1 MNILKKNKKTTK
13 SIGPLVALLL
23 MVSGVIPIL
32 AMLFSSLN
40 STVSLLEQRNFTAQE
55 HAAKTALEVKEDAFE
70 HAEERIDAFL
80 ASEVFQNSFDFP
92 AIQSFIETATI
103 GDSSVLDVIFATKNG
118 QYATTT
124 NLDDNFDPTERI
136 WFQEALAA
144 NGQFIRTNPYL
155 GVSSNKYVS
164 TVAKFFTNKK
174 GEQAVLSLTVSYDS
188 LDSIMENLSVGK
200 TGVMQL
206 VNDDGIILSAAS
218 ASQIGEDISNNENF
232 KKIKASADPRGY
244 VSEEDGTGALGYY
257 YDRGEEDSKSW
268 VLIDIQKTEYDEEKK
283 SLIVSSGIILLLMLL
298 FSSLLTV
305 GVVLIIRRIFS
316 FINQQ
321 FDLASQ
327 GKLTL
332 LKKDYSTR
340 SSKIFDYW
348 IHRFIS
354 PSDRGNEF
362 QQLTAKYNQM
372 VENMRKLVVQV
383 QNQSANVATMS
394 HTLFDLS
401 KQTNHAT
408 EEVAETITGVAQVT
422 SSQAQE
428 TEGSVTQ
435 VQQLSSVVQELL
447 TNVSTMNQQ
456 SETSLGINQQSVEV
470 MGEVH
475 SNWQQEL
482 QQMEQ
487 LVQQMSGMNDS
498 IQNINQIINVI
509 NDISYQTNL
518 LALNASIEA
527 ARAGESGK
535 GFAVVATEIRQLAEQ
550 SKAST
555 LEIESIIQQIQ
566 TQSREMLNQTSRS
579 LDGGEKQ
586 SRLIN
591 QAITSS
597 NEVFSTNNELI
608 HEIATI
614 QQSTDQIA
622 TIQEAVL
629 RNLENISAS
638 TEENSAATQEVS
650 ANAEEVLATMEEFLS
665 HVNQLQT
672 IADKLQETIQFFDFS
687 DS

>member
-1 MNILKKNKKTTK
+1 M
-13 SIGPLVALLL
+13 
-23 MVSGVIPIL
+23 
-32 AMLFSSLN
+32 
-40 STVSLLEQRNFTAQE
+40 
-55 HAAKTALEVKEDAFE
+55 EVKEDTFE
-70 HAEERIDAFL
+70 LAEKRIDTFL
-80 ASEVFQNSFDFP
+80 DTDVFQNRFDLS
-92 AIQSFIETATI
+92 AIQHFIETATM
-103 GDSSVLDVIFATKNG
+103 GDATVLDVIFATSDG
-118 QYATTT
+118 QYAATTT
-124 NLDDNFDPTERI
+124 LDDDFDPTERI
-136 WFQEALAA
+136 WYQEATSA
-144 NGQFIRTNPYL
+144 NGEFIRTAPYF
-155 GVSSNKYVS
+155 GESSKKYVS
-164 TVAKFFTNKK
+164 TVAKSFTNKQ
-174 GEQAVLSLTVSYDS
+174 GEQGVLSLTVSYVS
-188 LDSIMENLSVGK
+188 LDAIMENLSVGK

-206 VNDDGIILSAAS
+206 VADNGIILSAAS
-218 ASQIGEDISNNENF
+218 ASQIGTSISSNKNF
-232 KKIKASADPRGY
+232 QKIKQSPDIRGY
-244 VSEEDGTGALGYY
+244 VSEDDGTSALGYY
-257 YDRGEEDSKSW
+257 YDRGDEQSKSW
-268 VLIDIQKTEYDEEKK
+268 VLIDIQKSEYNEEKR
-283 SLIVSSGIILLLMLL
+283 SLIISSGIILLIMLL
-298 FSSLLTV
+298 FSTLLTW
-305 GVVLIIRRIFS
+305 GVIHLVRRIFT
-316 FINQQ
+316 ILNQQ
-321 FDLASQ
+321 FELAGQ

-354 PSDRGNEF
+354 PSDCGNEF

-447 TNVSTMNQQ
+447 TNVSMMNQQ